1 MTKGAKQLRWVQS
14 NQCGWWLRSSDK
26 KCPQCGC
33 KRAWARLAAQ
43 KANKGSSCSPH
54 ATQPVP
60 SSTLSAY
67 KRQAYQRKIS
77 EAKATLATLS
87 EDPENDEMR
96 AALNRRIEQHKS
108 AIIKLKLIDL
118 EVESCRDA
126 HGNQQ
131 AIVEEPLRDMD
142 LLKQFILTHPQC
154 QVDAALDRFKQ
165 RQILRRK
172 HFISDKQQAFIEL
185 ELAGLLKEA
194 PSTQQYG
201 VGRSRAKTYLK
212 RARAELDEASELELK
227 RLGVSTD
234 FSNGNSDGVFFLFV
248 HWFL

>member
-43 KANKGSSCSPH
+43 KANKGISCSPH
-54 ATQPVP
+54 ATQPAP
-60 SSTLSAY
+60 SSSLSAY
-67 KRQAYQRKIS
+67 KRRAYQRKIS
-77 EAKATLATLS
+77 EAKATLATLA

-108 AIIKLKLIDL
+108 SIIKFKLIDL

-131 AIVEEPLRDMD
+131 AIVDEPLKDMD
-142 LLKQFILTHPQC
+142 LLKQFILTHSQC
-154 QVDAALDRFKQ
+154 QVDVALDRFEQ

-172 HFISDKQQAFIEL
+172 HFISDRQQAFIEL

-201 VGRSRAKTYLK
+201 GGRSRANTYMK

-227 RLGVSTD
+227 RLGVSTQ
-234 FSNGNSDGVFFLFV
+234 FV
-248 HWFL
+248 QRQW